1 MSERGVSVLVEAED
15 RRTRVADGE
24 QGAVGAAHGV
34 AARQQR
40 AAPRASVGLC
50 AHGIARYAFAAL
62 DVAAVR
68 FVTFARVA
76 AHSSEIVRLP
86 QRRLRCLR
94 TPGR

>member
-1 MSERGVSVLVEAED
+1 MSEPDVSVLVEPED
-15 RRTRVADGE
+15 RRARVADGE
-24 QGAVGAAHGV
+24 QGAVGAAYGV

-50 AHGIARYAFAAL
+50 AHGIARYAFATA

-76 AHSSEIVRLP
+76 APSSEIVRRP
-86 QRRLRCLR
+86 QR
-94 TPGR
+94 